1 MNSFGIIILAAG
13 PSSRLGEPK
22 QLLSYQHK
30 TLLDHTIEAA
40 IKAAEARVVVILG
53 ENYQLI
59 KEHIHATEVKI
70 IHNPDWQEGMGS
82 AIRTGLSAI
91 RKENQELAGVI
102 LAVCDQ
108 PFLTDRIFKGL
119 IAEAGISDKGI
130 VASSYAQT
138 LGTPVLFDKAYF
150 GELAGLKGKEGAK
163 TLLGKYE
170 TDVTV
175 VPFENGEIDIDTPD
189 DYRKLINKTEN

>member
-13 PSSRLGEPK
+13 SSSRLGQPK

-40 IKAAEARVVVILG
+40 RKAAKERVVVILG

-59 KEHIHATEVKI
+59 KEHIYSTGVKI
-70 IHNPDWQEGMGS
+70 VYNPGWQEGISS

-91 RKENQELAGVI
+91 RKENPELEQVI

-108 PFLTDRIFKGL
+108 PFLTDLIFEKL
-119 IAEAGISDKGI
+119 ITKATTSGKGI
-130 VASSYAQT
+130 VASTYAQT
-138 LGTPVLFDKAYF
+138 LGTPVLFGKAYF
-150 GELAGLKGKEGAK
+150 DDLAALKGKEGAK
-163 TLLGKYE
+163 TLLGKYQDDI
-170 TDVTV
+170 TAI
-175 VPFENGEIDIDTPD
+175 PFENGEIDIDTPD
-189 DYRKLINKTEN
+189 DYRKLIHKT